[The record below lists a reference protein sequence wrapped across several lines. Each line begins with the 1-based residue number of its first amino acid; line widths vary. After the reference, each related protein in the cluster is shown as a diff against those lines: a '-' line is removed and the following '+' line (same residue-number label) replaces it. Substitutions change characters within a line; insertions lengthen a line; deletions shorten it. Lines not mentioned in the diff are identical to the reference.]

1 MTSEQTKAFL
11 DAVKAADI
19 KTFEFDTDLCT
30 HLYNDAEHAIVKV
43 NYDLNCAVAIRAND
57 YGGSVKRY
65 THDVQVVL
73 ADFSDIHEART
84 AGTAD
89 QIQKFL
95 KAIGNIELTDEELR
109 ILVKIDNGNYDIIP
123 ETGDYNNTFHYLS
136 KKQVSELDEKQRQEY
151 EASKEKYEKEKRE
164 YIPVNQAA
172 SITLN

>member
-1 MTSEQTKAFL
+1 MTNEQAKAFL
-11 DAVKAADI
+11 DAIEAAEI

-30 HLYNDAEHAIVKV
+30 HLYNDGIHAIIKP
-43 NYDLNCAVAIRAND
+43 NFDMNCAIGIRAND

-65 THDVQVVL
+65 NHNVQVVL

-84 AGTAD
+84 AGSAK
-89 QIQKFL
+89 QIEKFL
-95 KAIGNIELTDEELR
+95 EAIGNITLTDEELK

-123 ETGDYNNTFHYLS
+123 ETGDYNNQFHYLS
-136 KKQVSELDEKQRQEY
+136 KKQISQLTEEEQKKY
-151 EASKEKYEKEKRE
+151 KASKEKYEKEKRE